1 MGVGGSMYNWVIK
14 LYKTL
19 SKKLKHLNSVIKYV
33 KKHSNKLYIV
43 ILLDIIFCYI
53 VYLLDLEEYKKLEF
67 YNMNHSL
74 RKTYL
79 NEAKHD
85 LIKTFLYKKEN
96 LVIIKNKEKFLQRF
110 KSYIK
115 NDIHNLNKISYKD
128 FEELLNKNKKVICRS
143 ATQDFINSFEAY
155 DSTKFRGPGFVLEK
169 AKKGNLLLVEKYID
183 QHKKLKE
190 ISENLVVINLVT
202 MINNTNVDVISS
214 YVSYKE
220 NNKVIKGYIDIKKG
234 KLKGHLRDENNAIYK
249 EETVNFEIPNLE
261 DMIKL
266 VKETAKEIDE
276 IKEVEWSLCLDNR
289 GKVHLMDANPW
300 KHIIFAQTPEYLN
313 KKIGL
318 YPYYKKVILKK

>member
-1 MGVGGSMYNWVIK
+1 MYNWLIK
-14 LYKTL
+14 LYKNL
-19 SKKLKHLNSVIKYV
+19 SIKLKHLNSVIKYV
-33 KKHSNKLYIV
+33 KKQSNKFYII

-79 NEAKHD
+79 NEAVHD

-96 LVIIKNKEKFLQRF
+96 LVIIKNKERFLQRF

-115 NDIHNLNKISYKD
+115 SDIYNLNKISYKE
-128 FEELLNKNKKVICRS
+128 FEELLNKNKKIICRS
-143 ATQDFINSFEAY
+143 TSQDFINSFEVY
-155 DSTKFRGPGFVLEK
+155 DTTKFRGPGFVLEK
-169 AKKGNLLLVEKYID
+169 AKKNNLLLVEKNID

-214 YVSYKE
+214 YITYKE
-220 NNKVIKGYIDIKKG
+220 NNEVIRGYIDIKKG
-234 KLKGHLRDENNAIYK
+234 KLKGHLRNKNNAIYN
-249 EETVNFEIPNLE
+249 EGTVNFEIPNLE
-261 DMIKL
+261 DMIKF
-266 VKETAKEIDE
+266 VKEAAKEIDE
-276 IKEVEWSLCLDNR
+276 IKEVEWSLCLDTR
-289 GKVHLMDANPW
+289 GKIHLMDANTW

-318 YPYYKKVILKK
+318 LPYYKKIILKK